1 MCAVVGMVSCW
12 TRTGEAVVVRKM
24 WKGPEREIEH
34 CLLQLSLSLSL
45 SVPIFGYLVF
55 SIETNLHKI
64 AKKIELVA
72 L

>member
-1 MCAVVGMVSCW
+1 MCAVVGTVSCW

-34 CLLQLSLSLSL
+34 CLLQLSLSLSE
-45 SVPIFGYLVF
+45 SITGYLVF
-55 SIETNLHKI
+55 GIETNLHKI
-64 AKKIELVA
+64 AKKIELVT